1 MNDFEVAE
9 LSEQIEGLHEV
20 VEALTEGCGCACNCK
35 KSKGK

>member
-9 LSEQIEGLHEV
+9 LAEQLDGLHEV
-20 VEALTEGCGCACNCK
+20 VEALNEGCACNCNCK